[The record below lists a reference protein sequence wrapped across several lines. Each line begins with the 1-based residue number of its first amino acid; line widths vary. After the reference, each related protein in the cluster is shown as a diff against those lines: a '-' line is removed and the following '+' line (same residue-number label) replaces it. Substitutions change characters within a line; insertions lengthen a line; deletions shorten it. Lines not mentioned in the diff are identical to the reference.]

1 MERFDYLLIGG
12 GIASST
18 CAEVLRNEGATGSI
32 AIFGAER
39 YRPYHRPP
47 LSKGLLLDYETEEG
61 IWTKPEDFYAK
72 NKIELKLGRK
82 IASLSSDNNIVTDDS
97 GEQYEFDKLF
107 IGTGCELRR
116 IPIKGSDLQNVF
128 YLRTIEHSRAIKKA
142 MESARNAVVI
152 GAGFMGM
159 ELASAF
165 AQKDIMTTMVVRE
178 DTIFAK
184 MGSKAISDH
193 FLKYYTDHGVDILL
207 EEETAGIKGDQK
219 VEKVVTKSGRAL
231 SADIVVIGVGV
242 FPDIEFLKDS
252 GLDINNGIVV
262 NEYLESVNRPGVFA
276 AGDMANYYDPIFEK
290 NRRVEHWD
298 HARRQ
303 GGLAARNMLGKNE
316 PMNFIAYFYSEMFE
330 LSWEFLG
337 DNSDVDEII
346 TRGSLGKDNAI
357 MFFLKENRL
366 KAAFLMMAESTAR
379 SSCAQLMINKID
391 LTDRKHELTNESGKL
406 EDILKAA

>member
-39 YRPYHRPP
+39 YQPYHRPP

-61 IWTKPEDFYAK
+61 IWTNPEDFYAK

-82 IASLSSDNNIVTDDS
+82 ITSLSSDNNIVTDDS

-152 GAGFMGM
+152 GAGFIGM

-178 DTIFAK
+178 DTIFTK

-193 FLKYYTDHGVDILL
+193 FLKYYTDHGVEILL
-207 EEETAGIKGDQK
+207 EEETASIKGDQK
-219 VEKVVTKSGRAL
+219 VEKVVTKSGKEL

-252 GLDINNGIVV
+252 GLDINNGIMV

-276 AGDMANYYDPIFEK
+276 AGDMANYYDPLFEK

-346 TRGSLGKDNAI
+346 TRGSLDKDNAI

-366 KAAFLMMAESTAR
+366 KAAFLMMAEPTAR
-379 SSCAQLMINKID
+379 SSCARLMIDKID

-406 EDILKAA
+406 EDI